1 MRRIVP
7 KRAGFTL
14 IELLVVI
21 AIIAIL
27 IGLLLPAVQKVR
39 EAAAR
44 TKCQNNLKQLGL
56 GLHNYHDAKG
66 GFPAARSSNPV
77 TPSITHSWPIFVFPY
92 IEQAALYSQYNF
104 AVKWDDLTTPVSAG
118 GPTNGVVIRTRLP
131 ILECP
136 SNADRLFDP
145 NVDRGFMDY
154 PATTQVVLPNSLLNP
169 APAKDTAFHGVLGKD
184 VNRRITD
191 VTDGS
196 SNTLLLAE
204 DAGRNAL
211 WQMGQKVSE
220 TGGGT
225 GSWGNPGCT
234 IQLAGFD
241 PTTKNAPGPC
251 AVNCQNNNEIYSFHQ
266 GLANVVFA
274 DGSVRSLKASASL
287 QVVANLITRAGGEVV
302 SPDSY

>member
-1 MRRIVP
+1 MRRR
-7 KRAGFTL
+7 RAAFTL

-44 TKCQNNLKQLGL
+44 TKCQNNLKQIAL
-56 GLHNYHDAKG
+56 GLHNYHDANG
-66 GFPAARSSNPV
+66 GFPMARQT
-77 TPSITHSWPIFVFPY
+77 TPSQAWPIYVFPY
-92 IEQAALYSQYNF
+92 IEQGALYSQYNF
-104 AVKWDDLTTPVSAG
+104 SVRWDDATSPQVPQNKDLV
-118 GPTNGVVIRTRLP
+118 RTRIP
-131 ILECP
+131 MLECP

-145 NVDRGFMDY
+145 ATDRGFMDY
-154 PATTQVVLPNSLLNP
+154 PATTQVVLPNTLLNP
-169 APAKDTAFHGVLGKD
+169 APQPDATFHGTLGKD
-184 VNRRITD
+184 VKRRISD

-211 WQMGQKVSE
+211 WQMGQKISD

-234 IQLAGFD
+234 IQLTGFD
-241 PTTKNAPGPC
+241 PSTKTAPGPC
-251 AVNCQNNNEIYSFHQ
+251 AINCQNNNEIYAFHSGQ
-266 GLANVVFA
+266 ANVAFG
-274 DGSVRSLKASASL
+274 DGSVRSLRASTSL
-287 QVVANLITRAGGEVV
+287 QVVANLITRQGGEVV
-302 SPDSY
+302 AADAY